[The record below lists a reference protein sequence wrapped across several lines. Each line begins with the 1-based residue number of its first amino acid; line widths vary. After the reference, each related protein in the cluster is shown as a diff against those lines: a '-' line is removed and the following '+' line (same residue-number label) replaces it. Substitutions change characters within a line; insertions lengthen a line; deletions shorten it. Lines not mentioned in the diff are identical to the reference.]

1 MINIYKKI
9 LLGID
14 KSDNS
19 TKAVER
25 ALEIQKRDNS
35 EVVIFHSVLHKLS
48 DIRPTFAGININA
61 GESLNYE
68 IHEDRVKEAS
78 KLLEDIKSK
87 FEGSS
92 AKVETRL
99 AYDIG
104 PQYYIE
110 KKVREE
116 GYDLVILGCQGEH
129 SKLKRTILGTVPEY
143 VLNHVE
149 SDVLVVK

>member
-1 MINIYKKI
+1 MVKIYKKI

-14 KSDNS
+14 NS
-19 TKAVER
+19 EHAMKAVDK

-35 EVVIFHSVLHKLS
+35 EVVVFHSVLHKLF
-48 DIRPTFAGININA
+48 DIRPTFAGLNINA

-68 IHEDRVKEAS
+68 IHEDRVKDAS
-78 KLLEDIKSK
+78 KLLEQIKKK
-87 FEGSS
+87 FEKSS

-99 AYDIG
+99 TYDIG
-104 PQYYIE
+104 PEYYIE
-110 KKVREE
+110 RKVKEE

-143 VLNHVE
+143 VLNHVN
-149 SDVLVVK
+149 SDVLIVK

>member
-14 KSDNS
+14 KSDHS

-78 KLLEDIKSK
+78 KLLEDVKSK

-110 KKVREE
+110 KKVKEE

>member
-9 LLGID
+9 LLGV
-14 KSDNS
+14 DNS
-19 TKAVER
+19 EHSMKAIEK

-48 DIRPTFAGININA
+48 DIRPTFAGLNINA

-68 IHEDRVKEAS
+68 IHEDRVKDAS
-78 KLLEDIKSK
+78 TLLEKIKKK
-87 FEGSS
+87 FENSS

-99 AYDIG
+99 TYDIG

-110 KKVREE
+110 KKVKEE
-116 GYDLVILGCQGEH
+116 NYDLVILGCQGEH
-129 SKLKRTILGTVPEY
+129 SKLRRTILGTVPEY

-149 SDVLVVK
+149 SDVLVIK